1 MKIVTFL
8 IFVLF
13 ANLNL
18 FSNLHPVHISII
30 NVDYNESEK
39 MFYMSVKLFANDFEK
54 IINKQ
59 NNVQLNLGE
68 INELANCNDFIDN
81 YIKHHLILK
90 INNKNLIKNIK
101 LNRKEVKNDENSVWL
116 YYRMKFS
123 QKRSL
128 KNKKVEVVNILMNDL
143 YNDQK
148 NLFIFTY
155 FNTKEG
161 FNFGKNKTNFEFL
174 IK

>member
-1 MKIVTFL
+1 MKIVTFSL
-8 IFVLF
+8 FVLF
-13 ANLNL
+13 TSLNL
-18 FSNLHPVHISII
+18 SLNMHPVHISII

-39 MFYMSVKLFANDFEK
+39 VFNMSVKLFADDFEK

-59 NNVQLNLGE
+59 NNVQLNLGQ
-68 INELANCNDFIDN
+68 INELTNCNSLIDK

-90 INNKNLIKNIK
+90 INNKNLIKKIM
-101 LNRKEVKNDENSVWL
+101 LSHKEVKNDENSVWL
-116 YYRMKFS
+116 YYRIKFS
-123 QKRSL
+123 SSKSF

-143 YNDQK
+143 YKDQK